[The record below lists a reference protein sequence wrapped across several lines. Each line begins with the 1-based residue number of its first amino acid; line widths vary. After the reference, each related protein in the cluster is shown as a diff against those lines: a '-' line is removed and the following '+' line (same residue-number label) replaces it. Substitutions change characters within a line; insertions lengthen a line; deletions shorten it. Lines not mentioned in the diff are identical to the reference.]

1 MISLFKVKIGISHVN
16 IEETI
21 CNFSFISMDDF
32 YNKTEV
38 LQQFS
43 DPHQNQFA
51 DPFKEMWKKLFATG
65 AYTVLI
71 FGGFIML
78 SFVKYE
84 FQGQAA
90 HYRTVLNQLNSWI
103 FLMVSFYGLMMIF
116 LILEEFLSC
125 NPSWAL
131 QF

>member
-32 YNKTEV
+32 YNKTEI

-51 DPFKEMWKKLFATG
+51 FFHLIRPSLIHIDPR
-65 AYTVLI
+65 
-71 FGGFIML
+71 
-78 SFVKYE
+78 KYNLT
-84 FQGQAA
+84 Q
-90 HYRTVLNQLNSWI
+90 SDPI
-103 FLMVSFYGLMMIF
+103 
-116 LILEEFLSC
+116 
-125 NPSWAL
+125 
-131 QF
+131 